1 MQQLEKK
8 IYIFSVEAIGWSKSM
23 EKKDSQPEDVV
34 SFKLAAA
41 NAYKFFSDAVT
52 SEENSAFA
60 NKLRDSLTAAKE
72 AQKIINEISADDQEL
87 EKQQSNLIQQIAD
100 IISEL
105 EGIVKKIIY

>member
-23 EKKDSQPEDVV
+23 EKNDDQPEDAV

-41 NAYKFFSDAVT
+41 NAYKFFSDAVG

-72 AQKIINEISADDQEL
+72 AQKIVNRISSDDQEL
-87 EKQQSNLIQQIAD
+87 EKQRSNLNQQIAT
-100 IISEL
+100 IVNEL
-105 EGIVKKIIY
+105 EEIIKKIIY